1 MSDNKRKNLYLIAKH
16 HIAQECYSKLEEKAN
31 EFNSIDEVIEFLEN
45 SGWNNVTEVYEF
57 LMGEDAYAFTKM
69 DKEELEVA
77 E

>member
-1 MSDNKRKNLYLIAKH
+1 MSDNKRKKLYLIAKH
-16 HIAQECYSKLEEKAN
+16 HIAQEGYSALEEKAN

-69 DKEELEVA
+69 DKEELEVT